1 MKKIIQ
7 FVVIS
12 AAHTVM
18 DSAVQTFRSTFTAFL
33 LLLVAV
39 TVPAVSRADST
50 LKPHTFHST
59 PPPLVLLDMAGKR
72 HSLEE
77 YQGKVVVINFFG
89 TWCPPCLQEMPSL
102 LLLTEALKDQP
113 FAVLAVDVGDSP
125 ARLRQ
130 VFGEQKDAFTILLD
144 SRGRLHAAGVHWHSR
159 PVLCWTLSNI
169 SATASKDRWSGM
181 TPRLRSRSSGCCRMH
196 FHRRRTATREAGNKE
211 GE

>member
-1 MKKIIQ
+1 
-7 FVVIS
+7 
-12 AAHTVM
+12 M
-18 DSAVQTFRSTFTAFL
+18 DSAVQTFRSTLTAFL

-50 LKPHTFHST
+50 LKPHTSHRR
-59 PPPLVLLDMAGKR
+59 PPPLVLLDLEGKR

-77 YQGKVVVINFFG
+77 YRGKVVVVNFFG

-130 VFGEQKDAFTILLD
+130 VFGERKDAFTILLD
-144 SRGRLHAAGVHWHSR
+144 SRGTAARSWGALAFPTSFVLDTERRIRYSVEG
-159 PVLCWTLSNI
+159 PVEWDDLEIAKQIIALLPNALSPVEDSN
-169 SATASKDRWSGM
+169 AGSG
-181 TPRLRSRSSGCCRMH
+181 
-196 FHRRRTATREAGNKE
+196 E
-211 GE
+211 